1 MCYNRIVPS
10 HKSQGAIQPDPK
22 GTIIMADNAKNI
34 FARRIPVSKP
44 YLTTRL
50 QALRLPASHFTQF
63 MTESTVYGVIV
74 DMPMGQNIIT
84 TLATYVNGAA
94 NLYFSNGGDY
104 SGAAQRYPGV
114 VQAARACVNFASQMI
129 DENTPKA
136 DTLELPGGR
145 LHFVY
150 ILTTGGIYRLEL
162 DHSAANTDPKERT
175 FMNQYQR
182 VLGELRAAQMKD
194 QAAGIDPKKAAKLG

>member
-1 MCYNRIVPS
+1 
-10 HKSQGAIQPDPK
+10 
-22 GTIIMADNAKNI
+22 MAQNDKNA

-44 YLTTRL
+44 YLVTRM
-50 QALRLPASHFTQF
+50 QAMRIPASYFTQF
-63 MTESTVYGVIV
+63 MTESTVYGVVV
-74 DMPMGQNIIT
+74 DMPMGASLT
-84 TLATYVNGAA
+84 TLVCYVNGAS

-136 DTLELPGGR
+136 DSLELPGGR
-145 LHFVY
+145 LHYVY

-194 QAAGIDPKKAAKLG
+194 QAAGIDPKKAAKRG